1 MRDNVISY
9 LKTIALGSFGVSEEL
24 PRDESGTPL
33 FVKNQKQVYTQPT
46 QVEQTP
52 LLRTLN
58 GSYINSNT
66 QTVAVVFSTDAKQLP
81 ANYDELVSL
90 IRAAEAINPE
100 QGFNDRNSEV
110 ITELEDDL
118 LITTV
123 VLTYTKLK

>member
-9 LKTIALGSFGVSEEL
+9 LKTIALGSFRVSDEL

-33 FVKNQKQVYTQPT
+33 FVKNQKVLYTQAT
-46 QVEQTP
+46 QQDQTP

-58 GSYINSNT
+58 GSFVNLNT
-66 QTVAVVFSTDAKQLP
+66 QSTSVVFSTDAKQLP

-90 IRAAEAINPE
+90 IRAAELIKPE
-100 QGFNDRNSEV
+100 EGFNDRNSEV
-110 ITELEDDL
+110 ITDTEDDL

-123 VLTYTKLK
+123 VLTYTKIK